1 MENVFS
7 CGALKTHTNA
17 YTVRGRPTLKDI
29 ERFWNGSVCE
39 LKENCERY
47 TKDTRK
53 NTKRNVIL
61 KEIQVTSNE
70 QTYERIQTQSNERTN
85 TNVLVSRKFID
96 NLFKDERG
104 IADILCETRVDAM
117 LEFFKITFDAIFKKC
132 WICIIYVEDKVFK
145 CVFVSYYHFQQFV

>member
-1 MENVFS
+1 M
-7 CGALKTHTNA
+7 
-17 YTVRGRPTLKDI
+17 
-29 ERFWNGSVCE
+29 
-39 LKENCERY
+39 
-47 TKDTRK
+47 
-53 NTKRNVIL
+53 
-61 KEIQVTSNE
+61 TSNE